1 MPPKVLTKGGDRGVL
16 PVSSTT
22 RAAAKAP
29 APRLKLEIRRLPPG
43 LTLSEFEEVM
53 GDEWKLGNGKVDWRE
68 YRQGKVKHGL
78 GKVAEQS
85 RCYLHVL
92 NEALVKELEARFL
105 AVTFHDSAG
114 THKNP
119 DLRHLPPTMG
129 FAMMQR
135 IPITSKIRADNRQ
148 GTIDT
153 DAEFIAF
160 LEAETQPIVKPAALD
175 SVNADKDSAEK
186 VKVKTTPLIDAL
198 REKKANKA
206 KAAAT
211 KDDKKDV
218 KGHARKESK
227 EAVVVAKESKGGKAQ
242 QQKVEQTSKE
252 AAKALN
258 KQIASKQQPQQR
270 AASPQ
275 QPAAKGVP
283 ATGKIKKAGQNTKAP
298 NATPPQ
304 SAAPAAP
311 TAPTSATQSQ
321 SPAAQRQ
328 RQRGNNAEGIKKM
341 LQKDL
346 GIKPKTTPAGQ
357 KGQAAASR
365 PATPATGRSATP
377 ATVNGKD
384 KPSPAPN
391 PPAANLLKVPTG
403 PKQQQPPMNNAAQ
416 SSSTVSTTKA
426 YLKHAN
432 PSQGMTEILIQ
443 QVLSQYGDVVN
454 VTIDPRKGTAIAIF
468 KSPDGLKKALEAKK
482 VPVANGNLEM
492 LEFKDRNGGNNASSG
507 GGGGGRAGFRGG
519 RSGARGGRG
528 GGNAGGGQ
536 AAPAPA
542 KAATKTD
549 G

>member
-1 MPPKVLTKGGDRGVL
+1 MPPKVLTKNGDRGVL

-68 YRQGKVKHGL
+68 YRQGKVKQGL

-85 RCYLHVL
+85 RCYLHVI
-92 NEALVKELEARFL
+92 NEPLVKELEARFL

-135 IPITSKIRADNRQ
+135 IPTNSKTRADNRQ

-153 DAEFIAF
+153 DPEFIAF

-175 SVNADKDSAEK
+175 SVNADKDSTEK
-186 VKVKTTPLIDAL
+186 AKVKTTPLIDAL

-206 KAAAT
+206 KAAAI
-211 KDDKKDV
+211 KDDKKDG
-218 KGHARKESK
+218 KGHARKDSK
-227 EAVVVAKESKGGKAQ
+227 EATVLVKDGKGGKQQ
-242 QQKVEQTSKE
+242 QQKVEQASKE
-252 AAKALN
+252 AAKAIN
-258 KQIASKQQPQQR
+258 KQVASKQQPQQR

-275 QPAAKGVP
+275 QPAAKGSA
-283 ATGKIKKAGQNTKAP
+283 ATGKAKKAGP
-298 NATPPQ
+298 NAKAQNGAPAQ
-304 SAAPAAP
+304 PAAP
-311 TAPTSATQSQ
+311 TASAAPTAPQ
-321 SPAAQRQ
+321 SPAGQRQ

-346 GIKPKTTPAGQ
+346 GIKPKPTPAGQ
-357 KGQAAASR
+357 KGQAVKGQPGGAR
-365 PATPATGRSATP
+365 PSTPAAG
-377 ATVNGKD
+377 NGKEKD
-384 KPSPAPN
+384 KSSPAPN
-391 PPAANLLKVPTG
+391 APAANTPKVPTG
-403 PKQQQPPMNNAAQ
+403 PRQQSQAQHNTAAQ
-416 SSSTVSTTKA
+416 SSGNISTTKA

-482 VPVANGNLEM
+482 VPVANGSIEM
-492 LEFKDRNGGNNASSG
+492 LEFKDRNGGGSAGGG
-507 GGGGGRAGFRGG
+507 GGGGGRGGFRGRG
-519 RSGARGGRG
+519 GGRGGRG
-528 GGNAGGGQ
+528 AGNAGGAQ
-536 AAPAPA
+536 AAAPG
-542 KAATKTD
+542 KAAGKPD
-549 G
+549 AGS

>member
-1 MPPKVLTKGGDRGVL
+1 MPPKVLTKNGDRGVL
-16 PVSSTT
+16 PVSSTA

-68 YRQGKVKHGL
+68 YRQGKVKQGL

-92 NEALVKELEARFL
+92 NESLVQELEARFL

-135 IPITSKIRADNRQ
+135 IPISSKIRADNRQ

-175 SVNADKDSAEK
+175 SVNVDKDSTEK

-211 KDDKKDV
+211 KDDKKEI

-227 EAVVVAKESKGGKAQ
+227 ETVVVLKEGKGAKAQ
-242 QQKVEQTSKE
+242 QQKVEQASKD

-258 KQIASKQQPQQR
+258 KQIANKQQPQQR
-270 AASPQ
+270 AASTQ
-275 QPAAKGVP
+275 QPNAKGPTP
-283 ATGKIKKAGQNTKAP
+283 AGKKKAAQNAKAQ
-298 NATPPQ
+298 NGTPPQ
-304 SAAPAAP
+304 PAAPAAP
-311 TAPTSATQSQ
+311 AAPATPATPPIPQNSA
-321 SPAAQRQ
+321 PQRQ
-328 RQRGNNAEGIKKM
+328 RQRANNSEGFKKQ

-357 KGQAAASR
+357 RGQAAGSR
-365 PATPATGRSATP
+365 PSTPATT
-377 ATVNGKD
+377 NGKEKD
-384 KPSPAPN
+384 KAPPAPN
-391 PPAANLLKVPTG
+391 SPAVNPTKVPTG
-403 PKQQQPPMNNAAQ
+403 PKQQQVQAQPNTAGQQ
-416 SSSTVSTTKA
+416 SSNVSTTKA

-443 QVLSQYGDVVN
+443 QVLSQYGDVAN

-468 KSPDGLKKALEAKK
+468 KTNDGLKKALEAKK
-482 VPVANGNLEM
+482 VAVANGSIEI
-492 LEFKDRNGGNNASSG
+492 LEFKDRNGGGNASG
-507 GGGGGRAGFRGG
+507 AGGGRGGFRGG
-519 RSGARGGRG
+519 RGGGRGGRG
-528 GGNAGGGQ
+528 GGNASGSQ
-536 AAPAPA
+536 AAAVSS
-542 KAATKTD
+542 KAAAKTD
-549 G
+549 GGS